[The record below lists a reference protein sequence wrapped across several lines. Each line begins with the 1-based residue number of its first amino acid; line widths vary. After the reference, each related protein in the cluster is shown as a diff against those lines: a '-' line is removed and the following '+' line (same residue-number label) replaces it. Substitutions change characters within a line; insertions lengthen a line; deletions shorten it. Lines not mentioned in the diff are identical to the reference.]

1 MELIKKNIHMDRI
14 KCKASTQVTLEDDRN
29 VPDQKPDMN
38 RIILHRGEV
47 KTEEIKTEENRVNVK
62 GRLSLRILYVTEEGT
77 VSRMEGQIPFEEQI
91 YAEGVENGDNVEV
104 RPELEDLSLDMI
116 NSRKLSVRAL
126 LSLNIFAEELY
137 DEEMAVE
144 LYHDEPIE
152 TKKNV
157 LSITEITIQKKDS
170 LRFKEEIE
178 MAQSFPNISDIIW
191 DDVKITGMIFE
202 AQNEQITAQGEIKVF
217 LLYEGEG
224 EDHPLK
230 CFEKMIPFKETID
243 CQGSKESMIPDI
255 SSHISHNEIEVR
267 ADFDGEERVVC
278 LDLVLD
284 LDIKMY
290 EEEQIEAITDV
301 YGVSKD
307 VKAITKPGN
316 FSRLMLRTSGKT
328 KLTEQLKL
336 PAGLPD
342 MTEICHSDGEVMIE
356 SMQLVEDGVEL
367 TGILTVEAIYL
378 ANEEMGLA
386 SFQTEIPFQYEMPA
400 AGISEICNYDVMPSI
415 EQLNVTW
422 LSGRE
427 MDVKAVIGF
436 GLLGFCN
443 TEEDTI
449 VDISIEEN
457 DASMIKDLP
466 GIVVYIAG
474 EGEDLWNLGKKYY
487 VPLEQIREINHLS
500 ADTLKAGEKVLIVR

>member
-157 LSITEITIQKKDS
+157 LSITEITIQKKDI

-178 MAQSFPNISDIIW
+178 MPQSFPNISDIIW

-230 CFEKMIPFKETID
+230 CF
-243 CQGSKESMIPDI
+243 
-255 SSHISHNEIEVR
+255 
-267 ADFDGEERVVC
+267 
-278 LDLVLD
+278 
-284 LDIKMY
+284 
-290 EEEQIEAITDV
+290 
-301 YGVSKD
+301 
-307 VKAITKPGN
+307 
-316 FSRLMLRTSGKT
+316 
-328 KLTEQLKL
+328 
-336 PAGLPD
+336 
-342 MTEICHSDGEVMIE
+342 
-356 SMQLVEDGVEL
+356 
-367 TGILTVEAIYL
+367 
-378 ANEEMGLA
+378 
-386 SFQTEIPFQYEMPA
+386 
-400 AGISEICNYDVMPSI
+400 
-415 EQLNVTW
+415 
-422 LSGRE
+422 
-427 MDVKAVIGF
+427 
-436 GLLGFCN
+436 
-443 TEEDTI
+443 
-449 VDISIEEN
+449 
-457 DASMIKDLP
+457 
-466 GIVVYIAG
+466 
-474 EGEDLWNLGKKYY
+474 
-487 VPLEQIREINHLS
+487 
-500 ADTLKAGEKVLIVR
+500 